1 MNPSGIKTRIVSLT
15 KGLATRWDETKNY
28 WKDAK
33 SLEFEKRYM
42 TELSANVDKTVTV
55 LDKLDEILAKVRKDC
70 E

>member
-1 MNPSGIKTRIVSLT
+1 MNPGGIKNRLVSLT

-33 SLEFEKRYM
+33 GQEFEQRYM
-42 TELSANVDKTVTV
+42 TELFANVDKTVTV
-55 LDKLDEILAKVRKDC
+55 LNQLDELLAKVRKDC

>member
-1 MNPSGIKTRIVSLT
+1 MNPSGIKNRLVSLT

-33 SLEFEKRYM
+33 SLEFEQRYM
-42 TELSANVDKTVTV
+42 TELFANVDKTVTV
-55 LDKLDEILAKVRKDC
+55 MEKLNELLIKVRNDC